1 MKLLVDGGIA
11 PRLAAELNDLFPG
24 STHVGTVGLGS
35 ASDAMIWDFAKTN
48 AFTFL
53 TKDKDFA
60 NLSTTLG
67 ALTDVIL
74 LPAPIDV

>member
-1 MKLLVDGGIA
+1 MKLLVDGNIA
-11 PRLAAELNDLFPG
+11 PRLAAELDDLFPG
-24 STHVGTVGLGS
+24 STHVGTIGLGS
-35 ASDAMIWDFAKTN
+35 APDAMIWDYAKAN

-60 NLSTTLG
+60 NLSITLG
-67 ALTDVIL
+67 DLSDVIL